1 MLKRVRNI
9 FFMTSLVLICAIL
22 ALVVI
27 STVTNAESNSVNMPM
42 DEISKVYKQALQSPL
57 DKAVDE
63 IKDPEIAKFSKKL
76 VQSYELS
83 DSYTG
88 HQTNQA
94 SLANMV
100 PDIKKI
106 NKAAL
111 NLPLQEAGKQI
122 KDPELSEFYKDFITA
137 AGAYK

>member
-1 MLKRVRNI
+1 
-9 FFMTSLVLICAIL
+9 MTSLVVICAIL

-27 STVTNAESNSVNMPM
+27 STVTNAESNSANMPM

-83 DSYTG
+83 NSSDY
-88 HQTNQA
+88 QTNQA